1 MSGSCQAKY
10 PQYIYAGDRSMEA
23 IELADQ
29 ELLAS
34 RTKTKSAR
42 ATNPMLMGMD
52 PPHFVLWVLR
62 SMKSADLEQALL
74 ILPLSHVERRL
85 YYLVLLYKLGIA
97 RLRCVVERLFLRS
110 RLSRNRYVKASTSRE
125 LFVQEVHCDEDT
137 QRFTCTKCLITPKK
151 CVQIPKRAVFF

>member
-1 MSGSCQAKY
+1 MDRKGQGDGGDGDDDEMKQNE
-10 PQYIYAGDRSMEA
+10 PQSEAAVKRSILNIYAGDRSMEA

-74 ILPLSHVERRL
+74 ILPLSHAERLL
-85 YYLVLLYKLGIA
+85 YYLVLLLQAGHSS
-97 RLRCVVERLFLRS
+97 VEVCCR
-110 RLSRNRYVKASTSRE
+110 A
-125 LFVQEVHCDEDT
+125 
-137 QRFTCTKCLITPKK
+137 
-151 CVQIPKRAVFF
+151 AVFTIKTFQKQVRQGKHQPRIVCPGSPLR